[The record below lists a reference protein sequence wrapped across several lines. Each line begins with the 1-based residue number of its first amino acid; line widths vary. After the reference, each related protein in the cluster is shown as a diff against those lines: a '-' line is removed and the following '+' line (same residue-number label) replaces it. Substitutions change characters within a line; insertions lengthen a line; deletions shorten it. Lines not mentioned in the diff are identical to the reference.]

1 MALRTA
7 LLVFVVYGWIRF
19 WGVSRRWPH
28 PRWLWRISV
37 AGMGL
42 AAATLAADVLDDLLG
57 LFGGQSP
64 VVTRFTYGAAGFL
77 IAFALLRWVLQAD
90 RVLRQL
96 QSLAVTDPLTGL
108 ANRRA
113 LESRFHEERARSRRS
128 GRPFTVM
135 LLDLVHFKEV
145 NDRFGHL
152 VGDRVLQEVARALS
166 GCVRAED
173 LVCRFG
179 GDEFA
184 ILWVEAGPAQHEA
197 FARRTADALRHV
209 KLPVRGSSLEATSG
223 CATWPEDG
231 DSLEALLA
239 VADRRIYEK
248 RLDGQGRRTG

>member
-1 MALRTA
+1 M
-7 LLVFVVYGWIRF
+7 
-19 WGVSRRWPH
+19 
-28 PRWLWRISV
+28 SV

-42 AAATLAADVLDDLLG
+42 AAATLAVDVIDDLLG
-57 LFGGQSP
+57 VFGRQSLI
-64 VVTRFTYGAAGFL
+64 VTRITYAAAGFL
-77 IAFALLRWVLQAD
+77 IAFGLLRWVLQAD
-90 RVLRQL
+90 RLLHQL

-113 LESRFHEERARSRRS
+113 LESRFHEERARSIRS

-152 VGDRVLQEVARALS
+152 VGDRVLQEVGRALS

-184 ILWVEAGPAQHEA
+184 ILWVEAGRAQHEA
-197 FARRTADALRHV
+197 FARRASDALRQV
-209 KLPVRGSSLEATSG
+209 RLPARGSSLEVTAG

-239 VADRRIYEK
+239 VADRRIYER
-248 RLDGQGRRTG
+248 RLDEQRGRTG